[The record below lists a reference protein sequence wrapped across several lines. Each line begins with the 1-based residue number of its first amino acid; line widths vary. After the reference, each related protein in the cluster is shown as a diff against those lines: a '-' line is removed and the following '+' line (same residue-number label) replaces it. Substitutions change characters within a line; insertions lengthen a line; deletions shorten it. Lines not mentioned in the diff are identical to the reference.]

1 MIGYIKIWA
10 IRALSLERSTGH
22 TCGKKELL
30 RRVTTKMSG
39 EFVKVRESERGKG
52 MTRAAAKMLNEPSVN

>member
-10 IRALSLERSTGH
+10 IRGLSLELSTERI
-22 TCGKKELL
+22 CGKKGLL

-39 EFVKVRESERGKG
+39 EFVKVRESKRGKG
-52 MTRAAAKMLNEPSVN
+52 MTLAAAKMLNEPSVN